1 MSKIAL
7 EPNASGTG
15 VFSIASPNSNT
26 NRTLT
31 LPDETGTVL
40 TSVSAIP
47 AAQITGL
54 TSTNPLTLGT
64 AVASTSGTAI
74 DFTGIP
80 SWAKRVTVM
89 LDGVSWA
96 ANPGRPRIRLGSAGG
111 LETTGYSTAAV
122 LISGASA
129 SASAFSDGVY
139 LSNSISFDASS
150 TFSGTAIFTN
160 VTGNTWTVSGSVAV
174 NGYNSGAS
182 SFGGVKALSDTLD
195 RLRIEGSLG
204 ATFDAGTINIS
215 YEG

>member
-7 EPNASGTG
+7 ESNAAGTG
-15 VFSIASPNSNT
+15 TFSIASPNSNT

-80 SWAKRVTVM
+80 SWAKRITVM
-89 LDGVSWA
+89 LAGVS
-96 ANPGRPRIRLGSAGG
+96 
-111 LETTGYSTAAV
+111 TTGGNV
-122 LISGASA
+122 LRTQLGTSGGIESSGYISVCNYVGPSSSASGSA
-129 SASAFSDGVY
+129 SASAGFDSFGDGGATIARQGQLIFSLID
-139 LSNSISFDASS
+139 SNTWVLTGAYNINTNSYTFF
-150 TFSGTAIFTN
+150 FSGSKTL
-160 VTGNTWTVSGSVAV
+160 SG
-174 NGYNSGAS
+174 
-182 SFGGVKALSDTLD
+182 TLD
-195 RLRIEGSLG
+195 RVRISTVNSID
-204 ATFDAGTINIS
+204 TFDAGTINIS